1 MWKVLNVA
9 MLQSCKVAK
18 CTHLS
23 NYIVHTRKITPFR
36 LVSWRLG
43 KRLAITVSL
52 HSFEAVICGL

>member
-36 LVSWRLG
+36 LVS
-43 KRLAITVSL
+43 
-52 HSFEAVICGL
+52 